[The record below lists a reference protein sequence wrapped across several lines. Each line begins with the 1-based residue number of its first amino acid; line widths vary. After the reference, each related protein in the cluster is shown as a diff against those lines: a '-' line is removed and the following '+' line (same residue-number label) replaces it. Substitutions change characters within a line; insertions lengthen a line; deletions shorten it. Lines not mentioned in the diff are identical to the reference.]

1 MSREGRIGK
10 PVIDELRI
18 CYIADPLLLD
28 DLSHV
33 EVGKFREFAPF
44 TVYRVSG
51 DRFEY
56 TFSICIGDVE
66 AREEVGLFKYGR
78 YGAEDSTFCYLKVV
92 NSVLYDQRRLK
103 QVLSF
108 PTLLG
113 LVFNNFTAIDIAID
127 HSKNVSS
134 IIKRMMRNPE
144 VDTILNGKKIQDRRK
159 RIPGV
164 TIDYSTSLNRLK
176 CPTITIRQAKAIK
189 NKENGITVQ
198 SYDKK
203 AEVEG
208 SEKEYILDYY
218 NDPRYLFRL
227 EVRLHYQEL
236 QDYCKKNNVIQCEE
250 MLFDQETLM
259 DMYYYH
265 LSSVLRFSKGR
276 VKLAWQD
283 IISCSGRV

>member
-1 MSREGRIGK
+1 MSREGTIGK

-33 EVGKFREFAPF
+33 EVGKFREYAPF
-44 TVYRVSG
+44 SVYRVSG

-92 NSVLYDQRRLK
+92 NSVLYDQKRLK

-127 HSKNVSS
+127 HSKNISS

-144 VDTILNGKKIQDRRK
+144 VDTILNGKRIQDRKK

-164 TIDYSTSLNRLK
+164 TIDYSTSLDRLK
-176 CPTITIRQAKAIK
+176 CPTITIRQAKAIIK
-189 NKENGITVQ
+189 KENGITVQ

-208 SEKEYILDYY
+208 SGKEYILDYY

-236 QDYCKKNNVIQCEE
+236 QDYCKKNNVIQYEE

-265 LSSVLRFSKGR
+265 LSSVLRFTKGR

-283 IISCSGRV
+283 IITCNGRV